1 MFVSTE
7 YNFSR
12 FNSFHMLDAFAF
24 ILQDTLTLFYY
35 YSLPNCSIQFGIHK
49 AILKQSS
56 YKGNK
61 IPFLVLFWVA
71 KEILCTSNLLVS
83 IFLWLLNWRTQSK
96 SSGRQEIEQRCW
108 VYLICELVC
117 KSIFLLLIL
126 HFQDIISEKVG
137 PGAVLCRTKVR
148 DRQTNPFIVFV
159 LLWILKEILYTR
171 TLLVLMCLQI
181 MNLWTQ

>member
-1 MFVSTE
+1 MCLEVLMQMHLTYGMSWILKNCTQLKQTTE

-96 SSGRQEIEQRCW
+96 SSGRQEIEQGVECTW
-108 VYLICELVC
+108 
-117 KSIFLLLIL
+117 
-126 HFQDIISEKVG
+126 
-137 PGAVLCRTKVR
+137 
-148 DRQTNPFIVFV
+148 FV
-159 LLWILKEILYTR
+159 S
-171 TLLVLMCLQI
+171 
-181 MNLWTQ
+181 